1 MRGNALTNYWR
12 VAMRK
17 GIGHGYKYWNVS
29 ISLNR
34 TSRIQG
40 TWCNSVEKAQSAADV
55 VIVSDER

>member
-1 MRGNALTNYWR
+1 MRGNALTNCWR

-34 TSRIQG
+34 TSPIQG
-40 TWCNSVEKAQSAADV
+40 TWCNSVEKALRPAL
-55 VIVSDER
+55 